1 MKQIILITI
10 LFFST
15 SVFAHK
21 FETDRMIIEHPWMK
35 IFNTNGV
42 GYFTITN
49 TSSYDLYLMG
59 AGSDAVKKIELHQVS
74 MENDIAKMRP
84 VEGGLEIKAGETME
98 LKPLSFHLMFFGID
112 KDYEIGQMMHVELVF
127 ISMENNILKNLEN
140 LNVKFKVDL
149 NKSLHEHDH

>member
-127 ISMENNILKNLEN
+127 KSMENNILKNLEN

-149 NKSLHEHDH
+149 NKSLHKHDH